1 MKSKYTWAQRRKRI
15 YTIIDIGTTG
25 DHISRG
31 YDFLYILAERI

>member
-1 MKSKYTWAQRRKRI
+1 MKQNNTWAQRRKRI

-31 YDFLYILAERI
+31 